1 MKWNY
6 VVWPGWVAL
15 FLILELSGLWGWT
28 PWTTLSEFSW
38 HLEDEHWVIHALFFG
53 FLLGLA
59 MHIVF
64 KGEMWKTQLAGLVFA
79 FLVHFVNSR
88 WP

>member
-1 MKWNY
+1 
-6 VVWPGWVAL
+6 VAGMGRAVPDPRTL
-15 FLILELSGLWGWT
+15 RPLGLT

-38 HLEDEHWVIHALFFG
+38 HLEDEHWIIHALFFG

-79 FLVHFVNSR
+79 FLVHFVNNR